1 MLYMIVLLTN
11 CFMTRTLSVNKP
23 SIILV
28 RPQLP
33 ENIGMVARA
42 MDNFGLNKLILVS
55 PREKWPNKISIKS
68 SANSHRIIKGVK
80 IYKNLKSVLGNFDL
94 VIATSNRKRF
104 LNKPSIKN
112 FDNIFDI
119 FPKNKKICIMH
130 CTLCYPTK
138 VQDANLGAL
147 KDLKENFKYLLGLSD
162 HTLGTL
168 VPSAS
173 VLYGVRAIEKHFT
186 YDKSLK
192 KSADHAI
199 SLNEKELK
207 KLRLETDELLSSI
220 GKNKKIVLNCETK
233 TRKFARRSIVIKDD
247 LKKGHILKTNDLVA
261 KRPGTGI
268 SPTKIKNILGK
279 RIKRNLLKDTIITYN
294 DIS

>member
-1 MLYMIVLLTN
+1 MIVLLTN

-68 SANSHRIIKGVK
+68 SANSQRIIKGVK

-119 FPKNKKICIMH
+119 FPKNKKICIMFGPENSG
-130 CTLCYPTK
+130 LS
-138 VQDANLGAL
+138 NE
-147 KDLKENFKYLLGLSD
+147 DLKCAQADVYGPEWPINYSD
-162 HTLGTL
+162 LE
-168 VPSAS
+168 PYYS
-173 VLYGVRAIEKHFT
+173 
-186 YDKSLK
+186 SLERLFN
-192 KSADHAI
+192 AF
-199 SLNEKELK
+199 
-207 KLRLETDELLSSI
+207 LR
-220 GKNKKIVLNCETK
+220 V
-233 TRKFARRSIVIKDD
+233 V
-247 LKKGHILKTNDLVA
+247 VA
-261 KRPGTGI
+261 CG
-268 SPTKIKNILGK
+268 
-279 RIKRNLLKDTIITYN
+279 
-294 DIS
+294 

>member
-1 MLYMIVLLTN
+1 MLFMIVLLTN

-119 FPKNKKICIMH
+119 FPKNKKICIMFGPENSGLSNEDLILADFIFNIQTSNTNNSLNLSH
-130 CTLCYPTK
+130 AVLLFAYK
-138 VQDANLGAL
+138 WSEFFLFKKNSSKNSKSFNNIANKKDFIYFMNFLKEEL
-147 KDLKENFKYLLGLSD
+147 KDVGFLYPEHKSKSMFNNIQSMFLRSALSKVEIQ
-162 HTLGTL
+162 TLWGM
-168 VPSAS
+168 V
-173 VLYGVRAIEKHFT
+173 
-186 YDKSLK
+186 
-192 KSADHAI
+192 
-199 SLNEKELK
+199 K
-207 KLRLETDELLSSI
+207 KLRKS
-220 GKNKKIVLNCETK
+220 
-233 TRKFARRSIVIKDD
+233 
-247 LKKGHILKTNDLVA
+247 
-261 KRPGTGI
+261 
-268 SPTKIKNILGK
+268 
-279 RIKRNLLKDTIITYN
+279 
-294 DIS
+294 